1 MVQDRAP
8 MKICWWTVY
17 PTVNQSAMLT
27 ALRARG
33 VDVEACYF
41 GKYDA
46 YRGLLA
52 WRERPLEPWEHHA
65 STIAAARAAVP
76 DWAERIQM
84 VSSFADGISWRVMLW
99 CWWHGRPWFAMTE
112 GSRAR
117 WFVRPAL
124 RLFAWFVNRDA
135 RMGFF
140 FGRTAS
146 EQFGAYGVQAE
157 KRAVCTYVLPDLP
170 AELPPRDEAF
180 TFVYAGVLLA
190 LKAVDVIAEAFRRVH
205 EEFPHV
211 RLLVVGDGKLKTAFD
226 GIDGVEL
233 VGPVPP
239 GDVCRY
245 LARGHVVLQP
255 SRRDGWGL
263 ALLEGAACGL
273 AMIGSDKTRS
283 AVDRIVD
290 GVNGFRVPAGDV
302 TALAEAMLRY
312 AADPGLATRH
322 GAEARKAVL
331 DMSGAVQADLFINTL
346 RRRCG
351 SRLAGGPV
359 KILHVMPGAE
369 DPANGI
375 AVAVRRLAEEQ
386 RARGAEVSVAEACSL
401 DDCRAVDVVFVHS
414 MWLPSVMRACRTALR
429 AGTPLVRMPHGC
441 LNPAALRHS
450 AWKKALVSPLERR
463 YMRRAA
469 CVLVTTETEKAAVER
484 WVRGVRRVEVVGMGV
499 DDLLSPDLPSKRTDD
514 GPKTFLFVGRLHPL
528 KGLDL
533 LLAALPAGALLRV
546 IAPDGGRQAHY
557 ERLARQLGV
566 ADRVT
571 FLGVK
576 TGAEKIAEMR
586 RADALVLPTHSEN
599 FGFAV
604 AEALVVG
611 TPAITTKGA
620 PWEGLETHGCGWW
633 TDVDAAALRAA
644 LADCAARTRGEL
656 AEMGARGRAWMLGDL
671 TWRSCAARVQDA
683 ICGITNHEPRTANCE
698 FVV

>member
-1 MVQDRAP
+1 

-17 PTVNQSAMLT
+17 PTVNQSAMLA

-41 GKYDA
+41 GTYDA
-46 YRGLLA
+46 YRNLLA
-52 WRERPLEPWEHHA
+52 WKERPLEPWEHRV

-76 DWAERIQM
+76 DWDARIQM
-84 VSSFADGISWRVMLW
+84 VSSFADGISWRVMIW
-99 CWWHGRPWFAMTE
+99 CWLHRRPWFAMTE

-117 WFVRPAL
+117 WFARPVL

-140 FGRTAS
+140 FGRAAA
-146 EQFGAYGVQAE
+146 EQFGAYGVRAE
-157 KRAVCTYVLPDLP
+157 KRAVCTYVLPDPP
-170 AELPPRDEAF
+170 ADLPPRDETL

-190 LKAVDVIAEAFRRVH
+190 LKAVDVIAEAFRRVRA
-205 EEFPHV
+205 EFPDV
-211 RLLVVGDGKLKTAFD
+211 RLLVVGDGEMKSVFD

-233 VGPVPP
+233 VGAVPP

-255 SRRDGWGL
+255 SRQDGWGL

-283 AVDRIVD
+283 AVDRIVE
-290 GVNGFRVPAGDV
+290 GVNGYIVPAGDV
-302 TALAEAMLRY
+302 TALAEAMRRY

-322 GAEARKAVL
+322 GAEAKKSVR
-331 DMSGAVQADLFINTL
+331 DMSGDVQAALFIDTL
-346 RRRCG
+346 RRRCR
-351 SRLAGGPV
+351 SRLVGGSV
-359 KILHVMPGAE
+359 KILHVVPGLG

-375 AVAVRRLAEEQ
+375 VAAATRLAEEQ
-386 RARGAEVSVAEACSL
+386 RALGAETSVVESCSL
-401 DDCRAVDVVFVHS
+401 DDCRAFDVVFVHS
-414 MWLPSVMRACRTALR
+414 MWTPPVLRACHAALR
-429 AGTPLVRMPHGC
+429 AGTPFVRVPHGC

-450 AWKKALVSPLERR
+450 AWKKALVSPLERH

-469 CVLVTTETEKAAVER
+469 CVMVTTDTEKAAVER
-484 WVRGVRRVEVVGMGV
+484 WAHGSLRIEVVGLGV
-499 DDLLSPDLPSKRTDD
+499 DDLLSPDLPPKRTDD

-533 LLAALPAGALLRV
+533 LLAALPVDASLRV
-546 IAPDGGRQAHY
+546 IAPDGGQQARY
-557 ERLARQLGV
+557 ERLARQFGV

-576 TGAEKIAEMR
+576 TGEEKLAEMR

-620 PWEGLETHGCGWW
+620 PWAGLETHRCGWW

-644 LADCAARTRGEL
+644 LADCASRSRDEL
-656 AEMGARGRAWMLGDL
+656 AAMGARGRVWMLGDF
-671 TWRSCAARVQDA
+671 TWRACAERVQGV
-683 ICGITNHEPRTANCE
+683 IYGIIRP
-698 FVV
+698 

>member
-1 MVQDRAP
+1 

-41 GKYDA
+41 GTYDA

-52 WRERPLEPWEHHA
+52 WKDRPLEPWEHRA

-76 DWAERIQM
+76 DWDARIQM
-84 VSSFADGISWRVMLW
+84 VSSFSDGISWRVMLW
-99 CWWHGRPWFAMTE
+99 CWWHRRPWFAMTE

-117 WFVRPAL
+117 WFVRPVL

-146 EQFGAYGVQAE
+146 EQFGAYGVRAE

-170 AELPPRDEAF
+170 ADLPPRDEAF

-205 EEFPHV
+205 AAYPNA
-211 RLLVVGDGKLKTAFD
+211 RLLVVGDGEMKSVFD

-233 VGPVPP
+233 VGAVPP

-255 SRRDGWGL
+255 SRQDGWGL

-290 GVNGFRVPAGDV
+290 GVNGFLVPAGDV
-302 TALAEAMLRY
+302 DALAGAMRRY
-312 AADPGLATRH
+312 AADPDLAARH
-322 GAEARKAVL
+322 GAEAKKSVR
-331 DMSGAVQADLFINTL
+331 DMSGDAQSALFIDTL

-351 SRLAGGPV
+351 SRLAGGPA
-359 KILHVMPGAE
+359 KILHVVPGLD

-386 RARGAEVSVAEACSL
+386 RALRAEVSVAEKCSQ

-414 MWLPSVMRACRTALR
+414 MWTPTVLRACRTVLR
-429 AGTPLVRMPHGC
+429 AGTPLVRLPHGC
-441 LNPAALRHS
+441 LNPVALRHG
-450 AWKKALVSPLERR
+450 AWKKAIVSLLERR
-463 YMRRAA
+463 IVRRAA
-469 CVLVTTETEKAAVER
+469 CVLVTTDAEKAAVER
-484 WVRGVRRVEVVGMGV
+484 WAHGLRRIEVVGLGV
-499 DDLLSPDLPSKRTDD
+499 DDLLTPDLPPKRMDD

-533 LLAALPAGALLRV
+533 LLAALPERARLRV
-546 IAPDGGRQAHY
+546 IAPDENGAWSRY

-566 ADRVT
+566 ADRVA

-576 TGAEKIAEMR
+576 TGGEKLAEMR

-604 AEALVVG
+604 AEALAVG

-620 PWEGLETHGCGWW
+620 PWEGLESHGCGWW

-644 LADCAARTRGEL
+644 LADCASRPRAEL
-656 AEMGARGRAWMLGDL
+656 AAMGARGRDWMLADF
-671 TWRSCAARVQDA
+671 TWRTCAERVHRA
-683 ICGITNHEPRTANCE
+683 ICGIIRP
-698 FVV
+698 